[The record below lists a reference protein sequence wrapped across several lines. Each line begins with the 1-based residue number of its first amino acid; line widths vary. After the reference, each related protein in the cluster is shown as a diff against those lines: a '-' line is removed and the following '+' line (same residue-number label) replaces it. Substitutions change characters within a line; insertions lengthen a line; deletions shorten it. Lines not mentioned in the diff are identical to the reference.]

1 MNRQG
6 RLEMKHFRRITVAR
20 AEYTAEEINGF
31 LDRVF
36 GFVTTMVRS
45 KGKGGTPEALCRG
58 AQAGMRGGQRPTK
71 QAIACQTTKPQGIA
85 GK

>member
-45 KGKGGTPEALCRG
+45 KGKGGTPEA
-58 AQAGMRGGQRPTK
+58 
-71 QAIACQTTKPQGIA
+71 
-85 GK
+85 